1 MSTTNP
7 PPSGSD
13 PVQSLAQ
20 HTTGSR
26 RADDHSLG
34 GVDPSAI
41 TRGHEVDTYDNKSVF
56 SVPLLVVLF
65 FVLAF
70 GTVTVLF
77 RLIAYPAPNPNAHP
91 GATERNSE
99 TLNKRLERI
108 TRGGEVDQP
117 RLEDLKLREGES
129 RAMTAPEKPTGNSP
143 FVHPEDIR
151 LGPKTT
157 PDLYRSE
164 WIVKDKIARISIND
178 AIQLATQP
186 NSKVLPTLPKGEQS
200 SPLSSEHRPTAANA
214 GRGFAE
220 SQAELPR
227 LPEGKK

>member
-7 PPSGSD
+7 SSGAGPAHGHEHGSAGE
-13 PVQSLAQ
+13 PV
-20 HTTGSR
+20 
-26 RADDHSLG
+26 LG
-34 GVDPSAI
+34 GVDPTAV
-41 TRGHEVDTYDNKSVF
+41 TRGHEADTYDTKSVF
-56 SVPLLVVLF
+56 SVPMLVVLF

-70 GTVTVLF
+70 GTVTILF
-77 RLIAYPAPNPNAHP
+77 RVIAYPGPDPTAHP

-117 RLEDLKLREGES
+117 RLEDLKLREGEP
-129 RAMTAPEKPTGNSP
+129 RAITSPEKPTGNSP

-151 LGPKTT
+151 PSQKNT

-164 WIVKDKIARISIND
+164 WVVKDKIARISLTE
-178 AIQLATQP
+178 AMQLALKQ
-186 NSKVLPTLPKGEQS
+186 NSKVLPTLPKGELS
-200 SPLSSEHRPTAANA
+200 TPLSSEHRPTAANA

-220 SQAELPR
+220 SRAELPP